1 MASGLRRHAILAL
14 GLAVWLGAC
23 GGSPSS
29 PPPPSGGV
37 GAVAGVA
44 RVEAG
49 TVQVASSGLPTRGER
64 VARRRRYVAD
74 EILVRFRPGVAE
86 QEVRAAHAQVGG
98 RVVRVIPRIGVHVVK
113 LPAGTNPEGALAS
126 YRTSRWVQWAERNA
140 YLYAAAAPNDPL
152 YASHQWHY
160 PLIRLPQAW
169 DVVTGSPLIVAVVDT
184 GVRFDHPDL
193 EGLGVGG
200 WDFVDGDA
208 DASDPGCPVVDP
220 TEPSHGTHVAGTV
233 AARTNNGV
241 GTAGVTWGGAAGV
254 RIMSVRVLGEDVP
267 GGECGVGTLAA
278 VAQGIVFA
286 ADNGAKV
293 INLSLGGDSPSLTL
307 EAAVNYAYGQGAV
320 LVAAAGNEAG
330 PVSYPAA
337 YPAVVAVAAVACDLS
352 RAPYSNFGPEVELA
366 APGGAATPNCSSASP
381 QGWVW
386 SPSWSPASGHGY
398 WGFRGTSMATPH
410 VSGLAAL
417 LMARGVTSPSEV
429 RQRLRQTATDLGSP
443 GRDDLF
449 GWGLVDAAA
458 AVGASNPA
466 ATMRAFVGSASGS
479 TVLRQSS
486 LVPVGPDG
494 LFTVTDAPSGVR
506 SVFVWQD
513 FNTNGLVDPNDLWGR
528 TGGVTVVAGQTT
540 AGVVVS
546 VRRYTGPSVSVSAP

>member
-1 MASGLRRHAILAL
+1 MASRLRRNAILAL

-49 TVQVASSGLPTRGER
+49 TAQVASSGLPTRGER
-64 VARRRRYVAD
+64 VAGRRRYVAD
-74 EILVRFRPGVAE
+74 EILVRFRPGVADH
-86 QEVRAAHAQVGG
+86 EVQRAHGQVGG
-98 RVVRVIPRIGVHVVK
+98 RVAGVIPRIGVHVVK
-113 LPAGTNPEGALAS
+113 LPAGADPERALAS
-126 YRTSRWVQWAERNA
+126 YRTFPGVQWAERNA
-140 YLYAAAAPNDPL
+140 YVYASAAPNDPL
-152 YASHQWHY
+152 YATHQWHY
-160 PLIRLPQAW
+160 PLVRLPEAW
-169 DVVTGSPLIVAVVDT
+169 DVVTGSPLVVAVVDT

-193 EGLGVGG
+193 QGVGAGG
-200 WDFVDGDA
+200 WDFVDGDS

-241 GTAGVTWGGAAGV
+241 GAAGVTWGGATGV
-254 RIMSVRVLGEDVP
+254 RIMSVRVLGEDAP
-267 GGECGVGTLAA
+267 GGECGVGTVAA

-293 INLSLGGDSPSLTL
+293 VNLSLGGDSPSLTL
-307 EAAVNYAYGQGAV
+307 ETAVNYAYGQGVV
-320 LVAAAGNEAG
+320 LVAAARNEAG
-330 PVSYPAA
+330 PVRYPAA
-337 YPAVVAVAAVACDLS
+337 YPAVIAVAAVACDLS

-366 APGGAATPNCSSASP
+366 APGGAATPSCPPASP

-386 SPSWSPASGHGY
+386 SPSWSPAFGHGY

-410 VSGLAAL
+410 VSGLVAL

-429 RQRLRQTATDLGSP
+429 RQRLRQTAVDLGSP

-449 GWGLVDAAA
+449 GWGLVEAAA

-466 ATMRAFVGSASGS
+466 GVMRAFVGGASGS

-486 LVPVGPDG
+486 LVPVGPG
-494 LFTVTDAPSGVR
+494 GAFTVTDAPSGVR

-513 FNTNGLVDPNDLWGR
+513 FNRNGLVDANDLWGR
-528 TGGVTVVAGQTT
+528 TDGVTVLSGYTT
-540 AGVVVS
+540 SGVVVS
-546 VRRYTGPSVSVSAP
+546 VRRYTSPSLTVSPP